1 MARIRSIHPGFLT
14 DDDVMSLTVEEPLGV
29 ILFLGLLTEAD
40 DQGVFEWKPFTLKAR
55 ILPAILK
62 PIEPILDMLLSRD
75 RLRRFDVDG
84 KSYGAIRNFRKWQR
98 PEKPKAWHPLPD
110 DLRSYVGLIADR
122 SPADAAPQ
130 PPKSPK
136 RAVAEAPK
144 STTTPTSGDAVSL
157 TSRRPVADRSPNSSA
172 EVGGR
177 MEEVGG
183 KKNPSSSANGSARA
197 MPQSPDAAGR
207 LIGIFD
213 DKQADVYGADQR
225 QMPAARDFTTAT
237 RFLEA
242 GLTLDEAGPLFEAVL
257 RREFQRGKPAPRS
270 LAYLE
275 QPVADHLAEK
285 VKPLPQGQPN
295 GRGGEAAGGEVADY
309 DPDKWLDP
317 EVAAKRK
324 RVLEG

>member
-1 MARIRSIHPGFLT
+1 MAAMKSEEQPFAVGFVNDRWEAGVTNLSHDAEYVYFRLCKAMWATGEGVLVEDAPAVCRFHP
-14 DDDVMSLTVEEPLGV
+14 
-29 ILFLGLLTEAD
+29 
-40 DQGVFEWKPFTLKAR
+40 K
-55 ILPAILK
+55 LK
-62 PIEPILDMLLSRD
+62 PALQALLRAGKVRQEND
-75 RLRRFDVDG
+75 RLVNDRALEEYARAVEQQARNRGRG
-84 KSYGAIRNFRKWQR
+84 KAGAAARWGASSDASSNAKAHAQASAQA
-98 PEKPKAWHPLPD
+98 KPKQPVRTSSSNSHPDPYPL
-110 DLRSYVGLIADR
+110 
-122 SPADAAPQ
+122 
-130 PPKSPK
+130 
-136 RAVAEAPK
+136 E
-144 STTTPTSGDAVSL
+144 
-157 TSRRPVADRSPNSSA
+157 
-172 EVGGR
+172 
-177 MEEVGG
+177 
-183 KKNPSSSANGSARA
+183 KNPSSSANGSARA

-285 VKPLPQGQPN
+285 AKPLPQGQLN

-324 RVLEG
+324 RVLGG